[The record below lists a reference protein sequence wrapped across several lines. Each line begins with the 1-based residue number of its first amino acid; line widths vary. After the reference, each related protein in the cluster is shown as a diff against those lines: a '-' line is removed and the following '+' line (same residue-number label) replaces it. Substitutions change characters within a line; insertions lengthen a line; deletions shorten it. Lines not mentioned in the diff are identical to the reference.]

1 MNEVK
6 LFCNEQFGEVRT
18 VEIDGNIWFIGK
30 DVAEALGY
38 ERPTKAVADHVDNE
52 DVDGI
57 PIQDSIGRMQNTP
70 IINESGL
77 YALILSSKLPSAKAF
92 KHWITKE
99 VLPSIRK
106 TGSYSMKHEVP
117 QLNVMVSEM
126 AESKEA
132 LLKLFHA
139 IPHDIAA
146 VQCFNEVEKKYNVE
160 LTYLR
165 KAIPANTTGDS
176 DCYMKPTD
184 LAKELNILY
193 STGRP
198 NAQEVNKRLA
208 EAGLQEKK
216 NKEWHVTKK
225 GMKYGKEFPYIN
237 GSHSGYEI
245 RWKKDV
251 SNIIM

>member
-1 MNEVK
+1 MNELK

-18 VEIDGNIWFIGK
+18 VEIDGGVWFVAG
-30 DVAEALGY
+30 DVCGCLALNDVGQ
-38 ERPTKAVADHVDNE
+38 AVSRLDE
-52 DVDGI
+52 DEKLTRTLYVSG
-57 PIQDSIGRMQNTP
+57 QNRNVWT
-70 IINESGL
+70 INESGL
-77 YALILSSKLPSAKAF
+77 YALVMTSRKTEAKAF
-92 KHWITKE
+92 RKWVTSEI
-99 VLPSIRK
+99 LPSIRK

-132 LLKLFHA
+132 LLKLFPA

-225 GMKYGKEFPYIN
+225 GMKYGKEFPYTN